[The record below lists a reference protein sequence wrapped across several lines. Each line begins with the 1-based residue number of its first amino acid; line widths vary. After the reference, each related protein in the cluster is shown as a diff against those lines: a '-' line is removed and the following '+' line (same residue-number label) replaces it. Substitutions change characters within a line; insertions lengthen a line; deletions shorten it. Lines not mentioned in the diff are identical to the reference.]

1 MSLSRRELIA
11 LLASQG
17 LAAKWRLPLG
27 FTLYGMLTM
36 PLEDGLRACA
46 RIGYDAV
53 ELALM
58 PGWPTEPKLLSSAA
72 RRQLRGRL
80 GELGLNLA
88 ALMENLSVL
97 TDDAGHA
104 ANLDRLR
111 RACELAHDL
120 SPDNPPVIETILGGK
135 PGEWDAIR
143 MRVAERVAEWGR
155 VMTEHGVV
163 LAVKP
168 HVGNAMR
175 TPEAVLWLLEQVKN
189 PLVRA
194 AYDYSHY
201 QAQNMEMRKTMDML
215 LPSTSFIHLKD
226 TRLEAERR
234 EWRLPGDG
242 TVDYAE
248 YAAALER
255 HRYDKPVVVEVSSQI
270 FNRPGYDPVAAAR
283 RCYDKLSHYF
293 GTRRKEG
300 EGA

>member
-1 MSLSRRELIA
+1 MNLSRRELIV
-11 LLASQG
+11 LLTSQA
-17 LAAKWRLPLG
+17 LAAKRPLPLG
-27 FTLYGMLTM
+27 FTLYGMRTM
-36 PLEDGLRACA
+36 PLEEGLRACA
-46 RIGYDAV
+46 QIGYDAV

-58 PGWPTEPKLLSSAA
+58 PGWPAEPKLLSPAA
-72 RRQLRGRL
+72 RRQLRSRL

-97 TDDAGHA
+97 ADDARHA
-104 ANLDRLR
+104 ANLERLR
-111 RACELAHDL
+111 RACELARDL
-120 SPDNPPVIETILGGK
+120 SPDSPPVVETILGGK

-143 MRVAERVAEWGR
+143 MRAVERVAEWGR
-155 VMTEHGVV
+155 VMSEHSVV

-201 QAQNMEMRKTMDML
+201 QAQDMDMRKTMDML

-226 TRLEAERR
+226 TRMEGERR
-234 EWRLPGDG
+234 EWLLPGDG

-248 YAAALER
+248 YAATLER
-255 HRYDKPVVVEVSSQI
+255 HQYDKPVIVEVSSQI
-270 FNRPGYDPVAAAR
+270 FNRPGYDPVAAAQK
-283 RCYDKLSHYF
+283 CYDKLSHYF

-300 EGA
+300 ERA

>member
-1 MSLSRRELIA
+1 MNLSRRELIV
-11 LLASQG
+11 LLASQAP
-17 LAAKWRLPLG
+17 AAKRRVPLG
-27 FTLYGMLTM
+27 FTLYGMRSM
-36 PLEDGLRACA
+36 PLDDALSTCA

-58 PGWPTEPKLLSSAA
+58 PGWPAEPKLLSPAA

-80 GELGLNLA
+80 RELGLVLA
-88 ALMENLSVL
+88 ALMENLAVL
-97 TDDAGHA
+97 ADDAGHA
-104 ANLDRLR
+104 ANLERLR

-120 SPDNPPVIETILGGK
+120 SPDSLPVIETILGGK

-143 MRVAERVAEWGR
+143 VRVAECVAEWGR

-175 TPEAVLWLLEQVKN
+175 TPEAVVWLLEQVRN

-201 QAQNMEMRKTMDML
+201 QAQDMDMRTTMDML

-226 TRLEAERR
+226 TRMEGGRR
-234 EWRLPGDG
+234 EWLLPGDG
-242 TVDYAE
+242 TVNYAE
-248 YAAALER
+248 YAAVLER
-255 HRYDKPVVVEVSSQI
+255 HKYDKPVIVEVSSLI

-283 RCYDKLSHYF
+283 RCYDKLSRYF

-300 EGA
+300 ERA